1 MIHVILFRPEIPQNT
16 GNIGRLCACTN
27 TRLHLIRP
35 LGFSLSDRYLKRS
48 GMDYWQYLDVCE
60 HVNFEA
66 FLNNS
71 DRPKRIWL
79 LTTHAQCPYTDVS
92 FRDEDGILFGN
103 EGSGCPDDIHKQFEN
118 SRITIP
124 MMHPKVRSLNLATAV
139 GIVRYEIL
147 RQCGC

>member
-1 MIHVILFRPEIPQNT
+1 
-16 GNIGRLCACTN
+16 
-27 TRLHLIRP
+27 
-35 LGFSLSDRYLKRS
+35 
-48 GMDYWQYLDVCE
+48 MDYWQYLDVRE
-60 HVNFEA
+60 HINFEA

-79 LTTHAQCPYTDVS
+79 LTTHAQCPYTEAS

-103 EGSGCPDDIHKQFEN
+103 EGSGCSDDVHKKFEN
-118 SRITIP
+118 FRITIP

>member
-1 MIHVILFRPEIPQNT
+1 MIHVVLFRPEIPQNT
-16 GNIGRLCACTN
+16 GNIGRLCACTH

-48 GMDYWQYLDVCE
+48 GMDYWQYLDVRE
-60 HVNFEA
+60 YINFEA
-66 FLNNS
+66 FLNAP

-79 LTTHAQCPYTDVS
+79 LTTHAQRPYMNVS

-118 SRITIP
+118 FRITIP

>member
-1 MIHVILFRPEIPQNT
+1 MIHVVLFRPEIPQNT

-48 GMDYWQYLDVCE
+48 GMDYWQYLDVRK
-60 HVNFEA
+60 HINFEA
-66 FLNNS
+66 FLNNP

-92 FRDEDGILFGN
+92 FQDEDGILFGN
-103 EGSGCPDDIHKQFEN
+103 EGSGCPDDIHKKFEN
-118 SRITIP
+118 FRITIP

>member
-1 MIHVILFRPEIPQNT
+1 
-16 GNIGRLCACTN
+16 
-27 TRLHLIRP
+27 
-35 LGFSLSDRYLKRS
+35 
-48 GMDYWQYLDVCE
+48 MDYWQYLDVRE
-60 HVNFEA
+60 YIDFEA
-66 FLNNS
+66 FLS
-71 DRPKRIWL
+71 SPDRPKRIWL
-79 LTTHAQCPYTDVS
+79 LTTRAQYPYTDVS